1 MAFPIVAWSG
11 LSANPSDLALDLLE
25 VNIDKI
31 DWVKLSRNPNA
42 IHLLEANLDTLDRT
56 IWKSKCFAVT
66 KS

>member
-1 MAFPIVAWSG
+1 MAFPIAAWSG

-42 IHLLEANLDTLDRT
+42 IHLLEANLDK
-56 IWKSKCFAVT
+56 IN
-66 KS
+66 